1 MSNLLVHLHL
11 FYFDQADYFI
21 EKLKNID
28 GCSWDLYVS
37 VIKHEEEVEQRIKDA
52 FPFAKIILV
61 ENRGFDIWP
70 FIQIIKNI
78 DLDKYDY
85 ILKLHTKSYYDKA
98 VRVNKF
104 WYKHYEWRNILVDC
118 LLENK
123 KQFLH
128 LLKIFKKKPKTG
140 MLCSRLFYMP
150 LSDFLP
156 EDTSA
161 LLTETNRIGISL
173 KTNYFLTGTMFMTRS
188 GIFKKLQRENI
199 DAGMFPLNP
208 NSHSFGSMAHIYER
222 ILSIIVYDEG
232 YTIETLSSNKMKEL
246 YLSVVKETFEP
257 ALEKLFSLNRRG
269 EEQIKTLTLFGF
281 DIPLEKSSSKKH
293 T

>member
-61 ENRGFDIWP
+61 ENRGYDIWP

-85 ILKLHTKSYYDKA
+85 ILKLHTKSYYDQA

-208 NSHSFGSMAHIYER
+208 NSHSFGSMSHIYER